1 MRTSIHTW
9 TSILAAVAAVALA
22 GSAVAQPHRDDH
34 RDDRRDDRHDD
45 HRPAAPGAVVAV
57 APPAG
62 GVVVAVAPPADPH
75 LSEHLRQVEEQRQ
88 RDRKAAIKDQ
98 KAWEASRNQRAVQ
111 RRNEI
116 ASTWGNSVSNA
127 DAQAELKA
135 HADRMARLDRIL
147 DIANQKGDS
156 ALASRCQTDIQKEI
170 DRDARIMQAIRVK
183 EGIR

>member
-1 MRTSIHTW
+1 MV
-9 TSILAAVAAVALA
+9 VA
-22 GSAVAQPHRDDH
+22 P
-34 RDDRRDDRHDD
+34 
-45 HRPAAPGAVVAV
+45 PGAAVAV

-75 LSEHLRQVEEQRQ
+75 LAERLRQSEEQRQ

-98 KAWEASRNQRAVQ
+98 KAWEASRASRAIQ

-147 DIANQKGDS
+147 DIANQKGDT
-156 ALASRCQTDIQKEI
+156 ALASRCQTDIQNEI

-183 EGIR
+183 EGVR